1 MNIAEADEWAAEI
14 RDRAGVERDA
24 IVGAGALARALGL
37 EIYQSKGLKLPG
49 GAALSTWNGKRY
61 IALASGLDRVRARF
75 LVLHEIAEYVF
86 REKHD
91 ERIEHACNAVAAA
104 LAMPRGAFARAVRSE
119 GEEPERLAEIFA
131 VTQTAAALRIGEVT
145 DHPLVA
151 LSKSFVWVRGREWTW
166 PDEPELRRIMRS
178 GRPGVRVVRL
188 EPRRAALF
196 AEDLD
201 EAA

>member
-14 RDRAGVERDA
+14 RDRAGVDRNA
-24 IVGAGALARALGL
+24 IVKAGALARALGL

-49 GAALSTWNGKRY
+49 GAALSKWNNQQY
-61 IALASGLDRVRARF
+61 IALADGLSVVEARF
-75 LVLHEIAEYVF
+75 LVFHEIVEFVLYGST
-86 REKHD
+86 D
-91 ERIEHACNAVAAA
+91 EQIESACNAIAAA
-104 LAMPRGAFARAVRSE
+104 LSMPRGAFAQAVRE
-119 GEEPERLAEIFA
+119 LGEDPHGLAERFQ
-131 VTQTAAALRIGEVT
+131 VTATAAALRIGEVT

-151 LSKSFVWVRGREWTW
+151 LSRTFVWVRGREWTW
-166 PDEPELRRIMRS
+166 PEEPELRRIARA

-196 AEDLD
+196 AEDL